1 MNILNQ
7 FYDFIDYLNGSTT
20 VLVLIIAGIQ
30 AIAYYIYSKVINY
43 VNKKGNGDSS
53 N

>member
-1 MNILNQ
+1 MTILNQ
-7 FYDFIDYLNGSTT
+7 YNDFIDYLNGSTT
-20 VLVLIIAGIQ
+20 VLVLTIVAIQ

>member
-1 MNILNQ
+1 MTILNQ
-7 FYDFIDYLNGSTT
+7 YKDFIDYLNSSTT
-20 VLVLIIAGIQ
+20 ILVLTIVAIQ
-30 AIAYYIYSKVINY
+30 TIAYYIYSKVINY